1 MPSLQPIPVEPNEAF
16 VRAETGDRPSSA
28 HDASTPSDGILVAA
42 ARRGDM
48 RAFEALYRMH
58 CGKVMGLCRRMV
70 RERDAAE
77 DCVQQTFIKAWQN
90 LGMFEGR
97 SSFSTW
103 LHSIAVHVAM
113 THLRSRKSWLEYG
126 SERRADDAFDIGNRA
141 TFDEP
146 QVTDTGAMLDV
157 ERALLNLPDG
167 ARCVVVLQAIYG
179 YSHEEVAG
187 LLGIA
192 VGTCKAQLHRARQ
205 LLRTELRLENSHE

>member
-1 MPSLQPIPVEPNEAF
+1 MTSLQPIPEKPNEAP
-16 VRAETGDRPSSA
+16 VQAESGELPFPA
-28 HDASTPSDGILVAA
+28 QAAPSDGILVAA

-58 CGKVMGLCRRMV
+58 CGKVMGLCRRLV

-97 SSFSTW
+97 SHFGTW

-113 THLRSRKSWLEYG
+113 THLRSRKSWLEFG
-126 SERRADDAFDIGNRA
+126 ADHDESSASIAEPHDADAGLVLDMERVLA
-141 TFDEP
+141 T
-146 QVTDTGAMLDV
+146 
-157 ERALLNLPDG
+157 LPAG

-187 LLGIA
+187 MLGIA
-192 VGTCKAQLHRARQ
+192 VGTCKAQLHRARH
-205 LLRTELRLENSHE
+205 LLRKQLEPSEKSS

>member
-1 MPSLQPIPVEPNEAF
+1 MPSLTAFTPRRNEVYVHSDPRDQRSGENPA
-16 VRAETGDRPSSA
+16 P
-28 HDASTPSDGILVAA
+28 PSDGVLVAA

-58 CGKVMGLCRRMV
+58 CGKVMGLCLRMV

-126 SERRADDAFDIGNRA
+126 NERRGANDEPDGGHRA
-141 TFDEP
+141 AFDEP
-146 QVTDTGAMLDV
+146 LVTDTGALMDM
-157 ERALLNLPDG
+157 EKALLSLPDG

-205 LLRTELRLENSHE
+205 LLRSELRLESSHE

>member
-1 MPSLQPIPVEPNEAF
+1 
-16 VRAETGDRPSSA
+16 
-28 HDASTPSDGILVAA
+28 LVAA
-42 ARRGDM
+42 ARRGDT
-48 RAFEALYRMH
+48 RSFEALYRMH
-58 CGKVMGLCRRMV
+58 CGKVMGLCQRMV

-97 SSFSTW
+97 SNFSTW
-103 LHSIAVHVAM
+103 LHSIAVHVVM

-126 SERRADDAFDIGNRA
+126 ADRRSDTDEDELAHRADAEGLLM
-141 TFDEP
+141 
-146 QVTDTGAMLDV
+146 TDGSAMMDV
-157 ERALLNLPDG
+157 ERALMALPDG

-205 LLRTELRLENSHE
+205 LLRVALHVENVNE